1 MFEANPF
8 FPERDEAINKAL
20 EKATPDQLRSI
31 ALAVA
36 RFACK
41 RTELIDPV
49 IEQALSELQNG
60 RDV

>member
-1 MFEANPF
+1 MYK
-8 FPERDEAINKAL
+8 DKVTKKAL
-20 EKATPDQLRSI
+20 KKATPDQLRSI